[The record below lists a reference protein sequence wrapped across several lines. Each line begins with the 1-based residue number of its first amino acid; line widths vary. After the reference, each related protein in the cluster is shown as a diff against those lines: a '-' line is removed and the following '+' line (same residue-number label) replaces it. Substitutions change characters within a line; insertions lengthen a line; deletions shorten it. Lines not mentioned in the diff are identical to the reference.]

1 MRRSW
6 PIQCKQNRSP
16 SRLCK
21 LSQRMPKGLLPS
33 SRPRF
38 RLCTNA
44 QLTNNC
50 NMANAFCQ
58 AGYPRSTLR
67 DFVLIAELR
76 IVDKLEFAPREIC
89 VGSVR
94 ELEAVCRRRLRTPAS
109 YGEHATRGTAAAA
122 VHGRFDTSRSQFVT
136 YSRYFK
142 SLR

>member
-1 MRRSW
+1 
-6 PIQCKQNRSP
+6 
-16 SRLCK
+16 
-21 LSQRMPKGLLPS
+21 MPKGLLPS

-38 RLCTNA
+38 RLCANA

-76 IVDKLEFAPREIC
+76 IVDKLEFASREIC

-94 ELEAVCRRRLRTPAS
+94 ELEVVCRRRLRKPAS
-109 YGEHATRGTAAAA
+109 YGEHATRGTA
-122 VHGRFDTSRSQFVT
+122 VQRSFRCK
-136 YSRYFK
+136 SKSIRYILTLLQVASIKNTILYINDLTNFQRYEK
-142 SLR
+142 NTNRHCK